1 MAMKKIIKAVA
12 FVLIFCLLFL
22 GVQEVLRYKFDK
34 NENSVKRYEAYLE
47 EKEDSIDVFFI
58 GSSPVNR
65 GVVPMILWEE
75 AGFTSFNFGTSS
87 NNALVCYYQFLY
99 ALETQTPKLVVIDFC
114 SLFEDRKPSDE
125 VRFEPSYR
133 KITDAIPSLRFK
145 AEMVLQIKKDNP
157 EQDMLSYFFPILRYH
172 SRWIEITE
180 NDFAGLPD
188 YDEFSKG
195 TNLVK
200 RSLKEEIDY
209 DPNFFD
215 KDVKNAEISEY
226 SWGYY
231 KKIIDLC
238 TEKNIPLVAVSFP
251 RTTTK
256 TMMRRY
262 KTITQVCDEY
272 DLNYYNLNAPEMWEK
287 YGYIANS
294 DFYDYA
300 HMNANGAVK
309 ISKALAEM
317 LSADY
322 DLPDHRGDK
331 EYDAWDEDWNAFY
344 EKYEDILTK
353 FDY

>member
-22 GVQEVLRYKFDK
+22 GAQEVLRYKFDK
-34 NENSVKRYEAYLE
+34 NENSVKRFEAYLE

-65 GVVPMILWEE
+65 AVAPMLIWEE
-75 AGFTSFNFGTSS
+75 AGFTSFNFGTTLNTAMIS
-87 NNALVCYYQFLY
+87 YYQLRF

-114 SLFEDRKPSDE
+114 SLFEDRRPNEDDRYE
-125 VRFEPSYR
+125 QPYR
-133 KITDAIPSLRFK
+133 KVTEAISSLSLK
-145 AEMVLQIKKDNP
+145 TEIILQIKKDNP
-157 EQDMLSYFFPILRYH
+157 EQDMLSYFFPLLRYH
-172 SRWIEITE
+172 SRWNEIKE
-180 NDFAGLPD
+180 KDFAGLPD

-195 TNLVK
+195 ANLNERYIKENLVYK
-200 RSLKEEIDY
+200 ASY
-209 DPNFFD
+209 FD
-215 KDVKNAEISEY
+215 EDIENAEISEY

-238 TEKNIPLVAVSFP
+238 AEKNIPLVAVSFP
-251 RTTTK
+251 RSTTK
-256 TMMRRY
+256 TMMGRY

-287 YGYIANS
+287 YGFNAKN
-294 DFYDYA
+294 DFYDTT

-309 ISKALAEM
+309 VSKALAEM

-331 EYDAWDEDWNAFY
+331 EYDTWDEDWNAFY
-344 EKYEDILTK
+344 EEYENILTK